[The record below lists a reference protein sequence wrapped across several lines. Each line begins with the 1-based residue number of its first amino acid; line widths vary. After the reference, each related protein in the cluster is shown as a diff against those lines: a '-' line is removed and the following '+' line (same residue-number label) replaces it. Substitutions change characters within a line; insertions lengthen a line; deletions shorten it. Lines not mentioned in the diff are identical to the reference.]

1 MLFFI
6 PAWYSKTE
14 WKESEQL
21 WYYRR
26 AQTEFDDTVKQVQLF
41 HRNHSYPYEILLLS
55 YAPNL
60 RHFLHRQ
67 SVMRANY
74 WSCFDAIQGIRSQK
88 AAILSYHD
96 LEWPDGIE
104 FIFSNFAILAYLN
117 GKKYAQIEFSEDGN
131 MIRVDLYDS
140 GKIARSNIYDDRGFV
155 SSTIVYEDGKMQ
167 YERYLDEEGV
177 WKLSVLPG
185 GSVEVNKNNKG
196 YLLVHN
202 GQEKEARFK
211 KNSYDSIEE
220 VILEVTKEFLKM
232 TEEDDVFCLAM
243 HSRHSEL
250 LLKALAGR
258 KTVLSF
264 YKDRIDLSSDEAAR
278 KLVKKA
284 GEIVVDSRET
294 AAGIESAAGKKP
306 VRISEISP
314 FDTRV
319 DFGISQQLHAQ
330 KILLPVDELSKE
342 KIKKIIPELAEYL
355 KTNENARVHLFT
367 RRADYDRK
375 TNLLAMTRE
384 ILEENGFD
392 PLWARDEKDNK
403 FEFRLEE
410 EDKIPVFFK
419 VDQCVDELSVSS
431 CMREQRVVVDLAS
444 VPDLFLQISAVSM
457 AIPQIVAKET
467 QYIIPNKNGFV
478 CKDVSKLKDMLAYY
492 LDSISNWNAAKVS
505 SYELGQKFTTAQLSN
520 QWREVID
527 RIEQNQSSS
536 TGE

>member
-74 WSCFDAIQGIRSQK
+74 WSCFDAIQGIRSKK

-96 LEWPDGIE
+96 LEWPDGVE

-167 YERYLDEEGV
+167 YERYLDEDGI
-177 WKLSVLPG
+177 WKLSVLPDG
-185 GSVEVNKNNKG
+185 TVEVNPQNKS
-196 YLLVHN
+196 YLLAHN
-202 GQEKEARFK
+202 NQEKEASFK
-211 KNSYDSIEE
+211 KNNYGSIEE

-232 TEEDDVFCLAM
+232 TEENDVFCIAM

-250 LLKALAGR
+250 LLKALAER
-258 KTVLSF
+258 KVVLSF
-264 YKDRIDLSSDEAAR
+264 YKDRLDLSCDEAAK
-278 KLVKKA
+278 KLVRNA
-284 GEIVVDSRET
+284 GEIVVDSSET
-294 AAGIESAAGKKP
+294 AATIETEIDLEAAR
-306 VRISEISP
+306 VTEISP

-319 DFGISQQLHAQ
+319 DFGISQQLHVQ
-330 KILLPVDELSKE
+330 NILLPVDDLSND
-342 KIKKIIPELAEYL
+342 KIKKIVLEMAKYL
-355 KTNENARVHLFT
+355 ETNENARVNLFS
-367 RRADYDRK
+367 RRADFDRK
-375 TNLLAMTRE
+375 ANLLIMVQNV
-384 ILEENGFD
+384 LEEHGFE

-410 EDKIPVFFK
+410 EDSIPVLFK
-419 VDQCVDELSVSS
+419 VEQCVDELSVSK
-431 CMREQRVVVDLAS
+431 CMREQRVVVDLAA

-457 AIPQIVAKET
+457 AIPQIVARET
-467 QYIIPNKNGFV
+467 QYVISEKNGII
-478 CKDVSKLKDMLAYY
+478 CKDISKLKDILTFY
-492 LDSISNWNAAKVS
+492 LGSISNWNAAKVS